1 MSEPEAPGG
10 DSGHVPAEVLD
21 PVSRLSEIMF
31 GLLMVMSFTGTFSV
45 SNPGNMT
52 IQELLKAGLGCNI
65 AWGIADGFMYLIGTL
80 CDRGHGQR
88 LLMQLKKHPL
98 GAPQAAELLAE
109 RLPFLVNKVLTVD
122 EVTHLHKRLLEVKAP
137 TGRLWPTLIELR
149 GAVAVFCM
157 VFISTL
163 PVILPFMF
171 MTNPVPALH
180 LSHAI
185 ALVMMILIGQRLGH
199 YAGAR
204 QPWLT
209 GLAFALVGS
218 VLVTVIIALGG

>member
-1 MSEPEAPGG
+1 MNEPEVPSG
-10 DSGHVPAEVLD
+10 DSGHAPAEVLD
-21 PVSRLSEIMF
+21 PISRLSEIMF

-52 IQELLKAGLGCNI
+52 IQELLKAGLGCNL

-88 LLMQLKKHPL
+88 LLTQLKKHPP
-98 GAPQAAELLAE
+98 GAPEATELLAE
-109 RLPFLVNKVLTVD
+109 RLPFLVNKVLTPD
-122 EVTHLHKRLLEVKAP
+122 DVTHIHKRLLEVKAP
-137 TGRLWPTLIELR
+137 TGRLLPTLIELR

-163 PVILPFMF
+163 PVILPFIF
-171 MTNPVPALH
+171 MTKPVPALH

-199 YAGAR
+199 YAGAQR
-204 QPWLT
+204 PWLT
-209 GLAFALVGS
+209 GLAFAFVGS
-218 VLVTVIIALGG
+218 ALVTVIIALGG

>member
-1 MSEPEAPGG
+1 MSEPEASGG

-65 AWGIADGFMYLIGTL
+65 AWGIADGFMFLIGTL

-109 RLPFLVNKVLTVD
+109 RLPFLVNKVLTAD

-149 GAVAVFCM
+149 GALAVFCM

-163 PVILPFMF
+163 PVIFPFMF
-171 MTNPVPALH
+171 MTNPLPALH

-185 ALVMMILIGQRLGH
+185 ALVMMIFIGQRLGH

-218 VLVTVIIALGG
+218 ALVTVIIALGG